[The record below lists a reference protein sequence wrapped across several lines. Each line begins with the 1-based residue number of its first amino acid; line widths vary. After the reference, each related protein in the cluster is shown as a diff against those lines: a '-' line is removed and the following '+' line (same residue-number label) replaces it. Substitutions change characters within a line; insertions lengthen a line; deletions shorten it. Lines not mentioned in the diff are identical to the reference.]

1 VPRARLGAVPR
12 RVTAPGATS
21 DKALSVNQAGSNSTS
36 YTLMPIKGADTV
48 GEPPSVEI
56 CLSNMPSLKAKKR
69 GKRAPEKVL
78 LEP

>member
-1 VPRARLGAVPR
+1 VQ
-12 RVTAPGATS
+12 
-21 DKALSVNQAGSNSTS
+21 DKR
-36 YTLMPIKGADTV
+36 ADTV

-69 GKRAPEKVL
+69 GKRVPEKVL

>member
-1 VPRARLGAVPR
+1 MWKYVLAWVPMVVIAIINGAIR
-12 RVTAPGATS
+12 EGW
-21 DKALSVNQAGSNSTS
+21 
-36 YTLMPIKGADTV
+36 DTV